1 MRYRVIGVD
10 ASSGERLELVL
21 EAGSI
26 SEAEGKARARG
37 LRAERVEASD
47 ESEAAGAAEGE
58 DSAPL
63 ARGGSAH
70 PKRPE
75 EALWRGGPSQWVNVK
90 GYAAALLAGAAMV
103 AGAALAPRALS
114 IDALPWWVY
123 PAAASPAL
131 LAALV
136 LFVRVRVVRYELT
149 TQRIRE
155 RRGILTR
162 TLEEIELFRVDDSQV
177 RQTLLQRLVGV
188 GTVTLHTSDVT
199 SPRFVLRS
207 VRRHESL
214 RNTIRTEVERRRRE
228 RPYETIGG
236 MGGVV

>member
-1 MRYRVIGVD
+1 VMV
-10 ASSGERLELVL
+10 
-21 EAGSI
+21 
-26 SEAEGKARARG
+26 
-37 LRAERVEASD
+37 
-47 ESEAAGAAEGE
+47 
-58 DSAPL
+58 
-63 ARGGSAH
+63 
-70 PKRPE
+70 
-75 EALWRGGPSQWVNVK
+75 
-90 GYAAALLAGAAMV
+90 AAAV
-103 AGAALAPRALS
+103 YAPRALS
-114 IDALPWWVY
+114 VSAPAWWVY
-123 PAAASPAL
+123 PAAATPAL
-131 LAALV
+131 LVVLV
-136 LFVRVRVVRYELT
+136 VYVRVRTVRYELT

-177 RQTLLQRLVGV
+177 RQTLLQRMVGL

-199 SPRFVLRS
+199 NPQFVLRS